1 MGGLGSFSSQR
12 SCVSQV
18 AGGPPDQ
25 RQLSHPC
32 ASPISGWNQDSSA
45 NLGRKKV
52 TQHKHKSAG
61 RAQADFTFPLVFPSR
76 WESLETLSWLPG
88 VMHGSE
94 FSSFKTTV
102 LNFSSL
108 SVVFSVVHNLLPHL
122 APQHCH
128 PCVLLR
134 LGSPCTSASG
144 QWMWQTQVLAAG
156 VRCPWRGGLSAGAA
170 IVTACCFG
178 PCERNICLSLPAA
191 LIRNTELSFAYQHH
205 PLVHPS
211 DIKVAGHTI
220 RCSQNASYWVC
231 TFDLVKLFSF
241 CPYHWCSNAPASVTL
256 GTES

>member
-1 MGGLGSFSSQR
+1 MSPLPSSGSWHCFGKQEACHWPALVLEMGGLGSVSLPSGG
-12 SCVSQV
+12 VSQV
-18 AGGPPDQ
+18 AGGLPDQ

-94 FSSFKTTV
+94 FSSFTTTV

-134 LGSPCTSASG
+134 LGSPCASASG

-170 IVTACCFG
+170 IVTACCFPVRG
-178 PCERNICLSLPAA
+178 ISACPCLQPLSG
-191 LIRNTELSFAYQHH
+191 ILS
-205 PLVHPS
+205 
-211 DIKVAGHTI
+211 
-220 RCSQNASYWVC
+220 
-231 TFDLVKLFSF
+231 
-241 CPYHWCSNAPASVTL
+241 
-256 GTES
+256 